1 MSVRLCVRAFFLG
14 CTANQIGFPVMLKAS
29 AGGGGKGM
37 RIAWNDDD
45 VRTGYTMSREEAK
58 SYFGDDRYACTPLAL
73 RAPLVAQCSVAD
85 RRDGMIGCNRHTQ
98 PAD

>member
-1 MSVRLCVRAFFLG
+1 MRVCVRACFSLG

-58 SYFGDDRYACTPLAL
+58 SYFGDDRYACTPPPWPFVHRSL
-73 RAPLVAQCSVAD
+73 RSV
-85 RRDGMIGCNRHTQ
+85 RSLIGGMG
-98 PAD
+98 